1 MKKRVDLSYYGLFVA
16 TVALLIIGLLMILS
30 ASSAWAYAYTKDI
43 YFYFKRQLV
52 GATLGLIALFMLSRF
67 NYQRWRQLSLLLMVL
82 SNALLVLVLVPGIGK
97 SAGGAT
103 RWLGI
108 GPFQFQP
115 SELVKLAL
123 ILYGAHVLTQRRAMT
138 GWGRFSPL
146 LFFAAISVGLVIAQR
161 DLSTALVL
169 GAIIMFLLFV
179 GGMRLS
185 TWFALIGL
193 GSATTFLLV
202 FMESYRWQRVI
213 AFLNP
218 WAYARKAGYQIVQA
232 LYAFGSGGLFG
243 VGLGQSRQK
252 FFYLPAAHTDF
263 IFAIVGEETGL
274 IGTALILILFLLLA
288 YFALRVSLRS
298 RDYYGKILAAG
309 IGFWIVGQALVNMA
323 VVTSTIP
330 VTGLP
335 LPLISYGGSSLVFTL
350 AALGILIN
358 ISSNLGRKVESSSNR
373 RRDRRSSLSRSVH
386 IRSVKERSSG
396 R

>member
-1 MKKRVDLSYYGLFVA
+1 MKRQVDLSYYGLFVV
-16 TVALLIIGLLMILS
+16 TLALLIIGLLMILS

-52 GATLGLIALFMLSRF
+52 GATLGLLALFLLSRL
-67 NYQRWRQLSLLLMVL
+67 NYHRWQRASLFLMVF
-82 SNALLVLVLVPGIGK
+82 SDALLALVLIPGFGRT
-97 SAGGAT
+97 AGGAT
-103 RWLGI
+103 RWLGV

-123 ILYGAHVLTQRRAMT
+123 ILYGAHILTQRRAMS

-146 LFFAAISVGLVIAQR
+146 LFFAVLSIGLVVAQR

-169 GAIIMFLLFV
+169 GAILMFLLFV

-185 TWFALIGL
+185 TWFSLIGL
-193 GSATTFLLV
+193 GGVVAFLLI
-202 FMESYRWQRVI
+202 FLESYRWQRVI

-218 WAYARKAGYQIVQA
+218 WAYAKKAGYQIVQA
-232 LYAFGSGGLFG
+232 LYAFGTGGLFG

-274 IGTALILILFLLLA
+274 IGTALILALFFLLA
-288 YFALRVSLRS
+288 YFALRVSLRA

-309 IGFWIVGQALVNMA
+309 ISFWIVGQALVNMA

-358 ISSNLGRKVESSSNR
+358 GSSNLGRQVESSSNR
-373 RRDRRSSLSRSVH
+373 RRDGWSSLPRSVH
-386 IRSVKERSSG
+386 NRSAKARSS
-396 R
+396 RR